1 MKIYIYCLFDENKIP
16 IYIGKTKNSLSLRE
30 SQHQNR
36 LNKIVKIFELDYIHS
51 NDWKFWE
58 EYWIE
63 QFKQWGFLILNK
75 NKGGGGVESHTDES
89 RLKMQST
96 LRPNTSIKLKGRKR
110 DDVSKRLKG
119 TKFSIE
125 TRNKISKAKTNH
137 ICYNDPSRSEK
148 IIESNKDNYKIGSE
162 RNIKISEKLKGRK
175 ADWMKNRCKSI
186 IQYDLDGNFIKE
198 WNSGV
203 EAALY
208 LNKPSAS
215 ISECCNGKRKSAYK
229 FIWKYK

>member
-1 MKIYIYCLFDENKIP
+1 MKIYIYCLFDENEIP

-89 RLKMQST
+89 RLKMQLT
-96 LRPNTSIKLKGRKR
+96 LRPNNSIKLKGRKR

-125 TRNKISKAKTNH
+125 TCNKISKAKV
-137 ICYNDPSRSEK
+137 
-148 IIESNKDNYKIGSE
+148 
-162 RNIKISEKLKGRK
+162 
-175 ADWMKNRCKSI
+175 
-186 IQYDLDGNFIKE
+186 
-198 WNSGV
+198 SG
-203 EAALY
+203 
-208 LNKPSAS
+208 
-215 ISECCNGKRKSAYK
+215 
-229 FIWKYK
+229 